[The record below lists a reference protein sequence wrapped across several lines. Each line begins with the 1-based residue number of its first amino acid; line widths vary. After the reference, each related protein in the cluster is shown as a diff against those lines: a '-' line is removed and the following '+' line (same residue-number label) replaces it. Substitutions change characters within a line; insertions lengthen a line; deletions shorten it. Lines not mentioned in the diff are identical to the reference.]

1 MDEGANHNVS
11 RLARRRDGKAF
22 AMITRLKAAPMT
34 LSPSS
39 SIIIDLLLLADAT
52 VAGDKAEVRRLARRV
67 EKMAEARSSCVIA
80 KHARVVE
87 MLAMED
93 APIADLSVAV
103 DRLLS
108 ASEREVH
115 DIGIWAEGSESDSD
129 RRSA

>member
-1 MDEGANHNVS
+1 
-11 RLARRRDGKAF
+11 
-22 AMITRLKAAPMT
+22 MIISLQALPMT

-52 VAGDKAEVRRLARRV
+52 VAQDKAEVRRLARRV
-67 EKMAEARSSCVIA
+67 EKMAESRGSGVIA
-80 KHARVVE
+80 KQARVVE

-93 APIADLSVAV
+93 APIAELSESV

-108 ASEREVH
+108 ESEREVH
-115 DIGIWAEGSESDSD
+115 AIGVWAEDCDVDSD